1 MSFQY
6 LQGSVSDL
14 NELKIK
20 IDNIKHIDDVDVL
33 WDNFQKATLVIT
45 SIKDDVNNIESKLK
59 NCSVDVALLLEL
71 KSKIDEI
78 NHLDDL
84 DKLWDDVLKIQ
95 QDMES
100 ENHYTEEIKDELN
113 YHKQSIQKA
122 TDFIEEIEQCEH
134 LKDVDIIWDKCISS
148 EENIQNIKDD
158 ICNQQEQVKR
168 LQANLSELQ
177 NAIENNNKTLSK
189 KLTIA
194 YILAGTSI
202 GIAVIEFIFLIL
214 R

>member
-1 MSFQY
+1 M
-6 LQGSVSDL
+6 
-14 NELKIK
+14 
-20 IDNIKHIDDVDVL
+20 
-33 WDNFQKATLVIT
+33 
-45 SIKDDVNNIESKLK
+45 
-59 NCSVDVALLLEL
+59 
-71 KSKIDEI
+71 
-78 NHLDDL
+78 
-84 DKLWDDVLKIQ
+84 
-95 QDMES
+95 
-100 ENHYTEEIKDELN
+100 
-113 YHKQSIQKA
+113 
-122 TDFIEEIEQCEH
+122 
-134 LKDVDIIWDKCISS
+134 KDVDIVWDKCISS